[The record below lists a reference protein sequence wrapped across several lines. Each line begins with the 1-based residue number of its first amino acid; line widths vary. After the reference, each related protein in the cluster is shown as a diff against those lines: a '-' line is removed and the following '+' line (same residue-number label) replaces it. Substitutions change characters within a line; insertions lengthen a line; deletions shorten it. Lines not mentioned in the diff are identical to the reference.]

1 MNRDEAQQRMMAAID
16 GELDSAG
23 RAELEAYL
31 EAEPDARAEFDA
43 MRGLAERAEH
53 LRLAEPPP
61 EVWDTYMTT
70 LQPKLERGA
79 GFGLLIAG
87 GAGLAL
93 AFALIFLKTPAIAP
107 GIKLLVGAV
116 LAGLSVLFLSV
127 WREKRHVG
135 RHERYGR
142 VRR

>member
-1 MNRDEAQQRMMAAID
+1 MNREEAQHLMMAAID
-16 GELDSAG
+16 GELDDARG
-23 RAELEAYL
+23 AELEAYL
-31 EAEPDARAEFDA
+31 AAHPDAQAEYDSMRA
-43 MRGLAERAEH
+43 LAVRVEH
-53 LRLAEPPP
+53 LRLAEPPA
-61 EVWDTYMTT
+61 EVWDTYITT

-79 GFGLLIAG
+79 GFGLLFVG
-87 GAGLAL
+87 VAGLVL
-93 AFALIFLKTPAIAP
+93 AFAMIFIRTPAVVP
-107 GIKLLVGAV
+107 GIKLLVGAA